1 MQAPFSQ
8 LAQPTAPGVL
18 LQGRHEGTSH
28 RPRARRLARRAGL
41 IAFAALV
48 ALAGALPASAAKGPA
63 APNPPVV
70 KPPKPPKAVPPPPPG
85 NAVAIASGL
94 STPGGQVWMGSHLWV
109 ADGVL
114 GFCRIDGAAI
124 NASTCSTVAVKPGQP
139 SYDPATNAV
148 YLPDSSSKSAGV
160 WRMTFDPTTET
171 VGGAVP
177 LAAGLAA
184 LRPSATALGPDG
196 SLYVGTVRSANVLQ
210 VTTPSGV
217 SPSVQTVAAAS
228 KGIVGMAFAG
238 TDLYLVDTVA
248 VTKVDTLTGKVSPAG
263 ITADAP
269 TAIAS
274 DGAHIF
280 VANTPGVAA
289 VAPAPAGGPSDIL
302 RYTIA
307 TKTQILLASGVVTLD
322 AKLRPR
328 TAAFQNVSG
337 LATDAAGNLYVADDP
352 NAAAAA
358 PPAVPTGQMYK
369 IGPVA

>member
-1 MQAPFSQ
+1 MEPVFSQ
-8 LAQPTAPGVL
+8 VARPTPP
-18 LQGRHEGTSH
+18 
-28 RPRARRLARRAGL
+28 RPRARRFARRAGL
-41 IAFAALV
+41 VAFAALV

-70 KPPKPPKAVPPPPPG
+70 KPPKPPKPAPLPPPPPPPG
-85 NAVAIASGL
+85 NAVVMASGL
-94 STPGGQVWMGSHLWV
+94 SIPAGQVWMGTHLWV
-109 ADGVL
+109 SDHLL

-124 NASTCSTVAVKPGQP
+124 NASTCSTVAVKAGQP

-148 YLPDSSSKSAGV
+148 YLPDFSSKSQGV
-160 WRMTFDPTTET
+160 WRLTFDPATET
-171 VGGAVP
+171 VGGAAV
-177 LAAGLAA
+177 LATGLGA

-196 SLYVGTVRSANVLQ
+196 SLYVGTLKSANIARVA
-210 VTTPSGV
+210 TPSGA
-217 SPSVQTVAAAS
+217 SQTVQTAATAS
-228 KGIVGMAFAG
+228 SGIVGMAFAG
-238 TDLYLVDTVA
+238 TDLYLVDTLA
-248 VTKVDTLTGKVSPAG
+248 VTKVDTLTGAVAPAG
-263 ITADAP
+263 ITAAAP

-274 DGAHIF
+274 DGAHLF
-280 VANTPGVAA
+280 VANSPGAA
-289 VAPAPAGGPSDIL
+289 VPPGAAAAPGGPSDIL

-369 IGPVA
+369 IGPLP